1 MDALTELEFHS
12 VEAIKQCVAA
22 GLGIALLP
30 EMALKKEL
38 SDGEV
43 VALPWDLSDIS
54 FSAQM
59 LWHREKWISPSM
71 AAFMEVAKSELI

>member
-1 MDALTELEFHS
+1 M
-12 VEAIKQCVAA
+12 A

-38 SDGEV
+38 IDGEV
-43 VALPWDLSDIS
+43 VALPWDLSDVS

-71 AAFMEVAKSELI
+71 AAFMKVAKSELI